1 MSLNLF
7 IAVACGVAAILL
19 TVATVRFFFSARQP
33 QTQAAFTDQP
43 ADAHASAGD
52 TLRTRRS
59 DNRES
64 IELLTRQLVVSAI
77 LTLLVLLPA
86 LVRALYPNAV
96 PDWMVDPWVQA
107 IIITPVMF
115 YGGAPIHIDG
125 WDALLRR
132 MPNMNSLAS
141 IGTIAAYAYGI
152 LVCLFEDA
160 LPQPMRE
167 PYFEVT
173 GVIVT
178 LVLFA
183 RWAVDMWLPRRPAS
197 PLQERVDRVSR
208 VWVPITILIALWTF
222 VCWLIFG
229 AQPSFT
235 RALLMG
241 VSVLIIACPAA
252 LGWAAPLSVGAAL
265 DDAQRYGLTVRTTSA
280 LQQAKDTSAVLVAR
294 EFAPS
299 AEQAIAQLSG
309 TGVSVAK
316 VDARRTDEAVRALAE
331 RRANGAT
338 VMFVGDGSEDVR
350 VRDAANIA
358 IACVALDNL
367 EAAPVHADVIAAP
380 TDFACALK
388 LIRLSKAT
396 VRNIRENLW
405 WAFIFNLVGIPLA
418 AGVLYPFTGWVLNPM
433 LACVAMILSSI
444 CVVLNAVR
452 LRHCKLDGAW

>member
-7 IAVACGVAAILL
+7 IAVACVVAAILL

-59 DNRES
+59 DNRKS

-77 LTLLVLLPA
+77 LTLLVLLPT

-96 PDWMVDPWVQA
+96 PNWLVDPWVQA

-152 LVCLFEDA
+152 LVCLFEGA

-241 VSVLIIACPAA
+241 ISVLIIACPAA

-265 DDAQRYGLTVRTTSA
+265 DDAQRYGMTVRTASA

-294 EFAPS
+294 ELAPR

-309 TGVSVAK
+309 TGVAVAK
-316 VDARRTDEAVRALAE
+316 VDARRADEAVRALP
-331 RRANGAT
+331 RR
-338 VMFVGDGSEDVR
+338 
-350 VRDAANIA
+350 
-358 IACVALDNL
+358 
-367 EAAPVHADVIAAP
+367 P
-380 TDFACALK
+380 TTRA
-388 LIRLSKAT
+388 R
-396 VRNIRENLW
+396 
-405 WAFIFNLVGIPLA
+405 
-418 AGVLYPFTGWVLNPM
+418 
-433 LACVAMILSSI
+433 SS
-444 CVVLNAVR
+444 
-452 LRHCKLDGAW
+452 

>member
-7 IAVACGVAAILL
+7 IAVACVVAAILL
-19 TVATVRFFFSARQP
+19 TIATVRFFFSARKP
-33 QTQAAFTDQP
+33 QTQDAFKDQP
-43 ADAHASAGD
+43 AGARASAGD

-64 IELLTRQLVVSAI
+64 IALLTRQLVVSAI

-86 LVRALYPNAV
+86 LVRALYPNVV
-96 PDWMVDPWVQA
+96 PSWMVEPWVQA

-115 YGGAPIHIDG
+115 YSGAPIHIDG

-132 MPNMNSLAS
+132 VPNMNSLAS

-152 LVCLFEDA
+152 LVCLFESA
-160 LPQPMRE
+160 LPQAMRE

-173 GVIVT
+173 GVIIT

-183 RWAVDMWLPRRPAS
+183 RWAVDMWLPRRPAF

-229 AQPSFT
+229 PQPSFT
-235 RALLMG
+235 CALLMG

-252 LGWAAPLSVGAAL
+252 LGWAAPLSAGAAL

-280 LQQAKDTSAVLVAR
+280 LQQAKDTSVVLVSSAL
-294 EFAPS
+294 APR
-299 AEQAIAQLSG
+299 AEQAVAQLSG
-309 TGVSVAK
+309 TGV
-316 VDARRTDEAVRALAE
+316 E
-331 RRANGAT
+331 
-338 VMFVGDGSEDVR
+338 
-350 VRDAANIA
+350 
-358 IACVALDNL
+358 VALDNP
-367 EAAPVHADVIAAP
+367 EAAPIHADVIAAP
-380 TDFACALK
+380 TDYACALK

-396 VRNIRENLW
+396 MHNIRENLW

>member
-1 MSLNLF
+1 
-7 IAVACGVAAILL
+7 
-19 TVATVRFFFSARQP
+19 
-33 QTQAAFTDQP
+33 
-43 ADAHASAGD
+43 
-52 TLRTRRS
+52 
-59 DNRES
+59 
-64 IELLTRQLVVSAI
+64 
-77 LTLLVLLPA
+77 
-86 LVRALYPNAV
+86 
-96 PDWMVDPWVQA
+96 MV
-107 IIITPVMF
+107 
-115 YGGAPIHIDG
+115 
-125 WDALLRR
+125 
-132 MPNMNSLAS
+132 
-141 IGTIAAYAYGI
+141 
-152 LVCLFEDA
+152 A

-235 RALLMG
+235 RALIMG

-380 TDFACALK
+380 ADFACALK

>member
-7 IAVACGVAAILL
+7 IAVACVVAAILL
-19 TVATVRFFFSARQP
+19 TIATVRFFFSARKP
-33 QTQAAFTDQP
+33 QVQDAFKDQP
-43 ADAHASAGD
+43 AGAHASAGD

-64 IELLTRQLVVSAI
+64 IVLLTRQLVVSAI

-86 LVRALYPNAV
+86 LVRALYPNVV
-96 PDWMVDPWVQA
+96 PSWMVDPWVQA

-152 LVCLFEDA
+152 LVCLFESA
-160 LPQPMRE
+160 LPQAMRE

-183 RWAVDMWLPRRPAS
+183 RWAVDMWLPRRPAF

-229 AQPSFT
+229 PQPSFT

-241 VSVLIIACPAA
+241 VSVLIITCPAA
-252 LGWAAPLSVGAAL
+252 LGWAAPLSAGAAL

-280 LQQAKDTSAVLVAR
+280 LQQAKDTSAVLVSR
-294 EFAPS
+294 ELAPS

-309 TGVSVAK
+309 TGVAVA
-316 VDARRTDEAVRALAE
+316 
-331 RRANGAT
+331 
-338 VMFVGDGSEDVR
+338 
-350 VRDAANIA
+350 
-358 IACVALDNL
+358 
-367 EAAPVHADVIAAP
+367 
-380 TDFACALK
+380 
-388 LIRLSKAT
+388 
-396 VRNIRENLW
+396 
-405 WAFIFNLVGIPLA
+405 
-418 AGVLYPFTGWVLNPM
+418 
-433 LACVAMILSSI
+433 
-444 CVVLNAVR
+444 
-452 LRHCKLDGAW
+452 